1 VKNFIENIWKCLI
14 VLGRG
19 NLLSGTDNTTTKL
32 FLKMEAA
39 WTPETLVSYH
49 NNLVVLLLITF
60 NKSYPVGTRG
70 SFLEGKAA
78 GA

>member
-1 VKNFIENIWKCLI
+1 
-14 VLGRG
+14 
-19 NLLSGTDNTTTKL
+19 
-32 FLKMEAA
+32 MEAA